1 MRYAVQRPM
10 CTILATV
17 LTIVP
22 ISAFAAAQRT
32 FVASYG
38 LTTNTAFN
46 CSLTKPCRAF
56 AEAIS
61 VTGSK
66 GEVVVL
72 DSAGYGPVAI
82 TKSVSIIAPPGIYA
96 GISVISGDGV
106 TVNAPGAVVV
116 LRGLFINGQGGR
128 WGVHLQNAARV
139 RIEGCTISNMA
150 QEGVHHAAPGA
161 ELVMLDTIVRD
172 NGNSGINV
180 VADTSIVLDHVRSE
194 HNQGAGLGIVSSS
207 SEASATITDSIFA
220 HNAGNGIV
228 ADANVDTP
236 TYIHVERS
244 TMSNNG
250 GAGFVA
256 TTVHAGAV
264 VSATLARNAIN
275 RNGGDGIL
283 LSGSNP
289 GVVRAFVYENAIHG
303 NKSHGINAHDQ
314 YLVRASANSSGSNLG
329 LGWNCDGGSLFVSYG
344 NNVIDVGLLAACLV
358 QISGS

>member
-38 LTTNTAFN
+38 LTTNPAFH

-128 WGVHLQNAARV
+128 WGV
-139 RIEGCTISNMA
+139 
-150 QEGVHHAAPGA
+150 
-161 ELVMLDTIVRD
+161 
-172 NGNSGINV
+172 
-180 VADTSIVLDHVRSE
+180 
-194 HNQGAGLGIVSSS
+194 
-207 SEASATITDSIFA
+207 
-220 HNAGNGIV
+220 
-228 ADANVDTP
+228 
-236 TYIHVERS
+236 
-244 TMSNNG
+244 
-250 GAGFVA
+250 
-256 TTVHAGAV
+256 
-264 VSATLARNAIN
+264 
-275 RNGGDGIL
+275 
-283 LSGSNP
+283 
-289 GVVRAFVYENAIHG
+289 
-303 NKSHGINAHDQ
+303 
-314 YLVRASANSSGSNLG
+314 
-329 LGWNCDGGSLFVSYG
+329 
-344 NNVIDVGLLAACLV
+344 
-358 QISGS
+358 